1 MSSIFLQGAY
11 LNTDLAAYSTLVI
24 LAIMDSYLD
33 GDWLEFGDGDTI
45 KLTFNKEM
53 TITFPVLI

>member
-1 MSSIFLQGAY
+1 MSSIFLQGPY
-11 LNTDLAAYSTLVI
+11 LNTDLAAYSNLVI

-33 GDWLEFGDGDTI
+33 GDWLEFGGGDTV

-53 TITFPVLI
+53 TITFPVLV